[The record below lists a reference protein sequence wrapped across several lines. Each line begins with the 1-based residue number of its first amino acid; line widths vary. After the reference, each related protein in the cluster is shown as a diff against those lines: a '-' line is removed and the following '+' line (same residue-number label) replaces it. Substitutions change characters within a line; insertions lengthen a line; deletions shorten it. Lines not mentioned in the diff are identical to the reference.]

1 MSLLLFFINTGKER
15 KKKKNPA
22 LSVFLSIHDLQIIIV
37 IKVILMKSKALSFK
51 EKKKSFYLGLDNGM
65 LRLMEEILALK
76 TRWHIFG
83 KIFA

>member
-51 EKKKSFYLGLDNGM
+51 KKKIVLLGFRQWNVKVNG
-65 LRLMEEILALK
+65 RD
-76 TRWHIFG
+76 FG
-83 KIFA
+83 TEDEVAHFW